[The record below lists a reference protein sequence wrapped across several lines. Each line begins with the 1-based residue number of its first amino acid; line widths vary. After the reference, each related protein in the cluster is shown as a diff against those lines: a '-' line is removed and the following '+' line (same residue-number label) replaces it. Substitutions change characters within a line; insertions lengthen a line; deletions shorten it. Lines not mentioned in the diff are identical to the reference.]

1 MPSKRGRS
9 AMFNDEEEE
18 TSNRHRCRD
27 DSDGSGD
34 DATATVAQRR
44 GRRSGVSERKANRL
58 EMLSRLRD
66 AKMKG
71 KKLRPVVDRVDL
83 DDDDDEDAGK
93 KASDDDDYDS
103 EDDDWIVDD
112 EAYGYTKRN
121 AERLEAEAQ
130 AASAAKDGKGKQQQ
144 QSGKKRNP
152 FIARDAESAAKKL
165 AASSSGSGNIKS
177 MFMRAQIDESI
188 RKKRR
193 TPSDAP
199 ASAPAADDE
208 AALDDDLESLL
219 CSLRDEEEGV
229 TEEHQVKRPRLSSST
244 NQAPPLPSTPPTPRS
259 RSSLAAGPAP
269 VIAPIDTSSPAAQLQ
284 RRQRRKEQRER
295 DARRKEQLDAEE
307 RKRLLEAS
315 GGDLTDEILADFD
328 EPFETMAASSS
339 DVNNTTTASTVAAG
353 SGAGGAGNASSVSGV
368 SDAEASAKLNRSSA
382 TIVEPWAAAA
392 AAAAAS
398 VSAASAGDWLEYGA
412 NETESVPDVVAKNNS
427 GMMSTIDD
435 LPEVDVAGDEQGAKA
450 LRFYWLD
457 AWDDSGHHP
466 GTVFLFG
473 KVAVPLSN
481 GQNKF
486 ESCCVKITDIPRQL
500 YFLPRQFR
508 VDRHGDP
515 TDQPVQI
522 KDVYD
527 EFAKFAAKHGI
538 NSFKCRTVR
547 KGYCFSV
554 ADVPPSADWLE
565 VLYPADKPAFPAD
578 AAGLTYSHVF
588 GCNTSSL
595 ETLILDRQLYGPCW
609 LDISGAKRQLAQFS
623 WCKIDATLNDHRKLK
638 KTPTDAAQKL
648 GHPPL
653 TVATLYTVACD
664 KEVACL
670 ALLIDRQFRIDGGG
684 SSGGGGK
691 QQQQKQQNCRFQR
704 AVAVVAR
711 PQGCAVP
718 FGTQA
723 ALTELLGSRDN
734 ASLEAGERALLGRL
748 LGLLHQADPDVLVGF
763 DCGASLAWLL
773 HRLAACRVPHWHKL
787 GRLRRNGPP
796 QRAPGLGP
804 VRHAVAGR
812 LLLDCLKSAKELVKG
827 RSYDLDELSE
837 SLLKRRRAG
846 RDWSAAEVREA
857 FSGGRAEG
865 VRRLVESALNDS
877 ALCLNLAHELQAL
890 PLSLQITQ
898 IVGNLWSRTLLFG
911 RSERNESLLLHA
923 FTERGFVCPDPPTRH
938 SQQHQQQQQQQQQ
951 QNNKAEYTGGLV
963 LEPKRG
969 LHDKFILLLDFNS
982 LYPSII
988 QEFNLCFT
996 TLQHR
1001 GLESGDRLPELPDR
1015 GGSEAGVLPQVIGKL
1030 VETRRAVK
1038 SLLKDPKL
1046 RDEQRVQ
1053 LDIRQKAL
1061 KLTANSLY
1069 GCLGFQQ
1076 SRFAAKPIAALVT
1089 SKGRDILA
1097 QTKELVEKLNLEVI
1111 YGDTDSIMINSHCD
1125 QYDEALKI
1133 GAKVKAQVNKLYR
1146 LLELEIDGVY
1156 RPMLLC
1162 RKKKYAA
1169 LTVTKGANGEL
1180 TYQREVK
1187 GLEIVRRD
1195 WSRIATGTASRVL
1208 DLILANKP
1216 RETLQAEIREIL
1228 IGVADGLKNNRVPME
1243 QLSIAKMLTKAPEEY
1258 RGGHDEHVA
1267 AALRDSTGRRYK
1279 KGDTVEYLVAAGDG
1293 PVTSRVHTLAE
1304 WRKMLHANASAAAKD
1319 STNAANKSA
1328 PPSVDWEHYLVKEV
1342 LPLVSRLT
1350 ESLQE
1355 VDPGDLADCVGVDSR
1370 AFRRRML
1377 PAALGEDG
1385 DDGEGETAG
1394 ESVLAK
1400 PEVRFEL
1407 CEPLTLPCRACRR
1420 PVEPAKLESGGQS
1433 QDELCPHCRA
1443 KAPLPDEY
1451 AASELLAPIE
1461 RHIRRYYRGEFVC
1474 DDQACQWRT
1483 RRLISNLD
1491 RGRPRCPAC
1500 VRGHLQ
1506 RSYCERQLYTQLCAY
1521 DYWTR
1526 KVPALNSVV
1535 REALQAN
1542 AYGCVDLDRLFV
1554 TAF

>member
-44 GRRSGVSERKANRL
+44 GRRSGVSERKANR
-58 EMLSRLRD
+58 
-66 AKMKG
+66 
-71 KKLRPVVDRVDL
+71 
-83 DDDDDEDAGK
+83 
-93 KASDDDDYDS
+93 
-103 EDDDWIVDD
+103 
-112 EAYGYTKRN
+112 
-121 AERLEAEAQ
+121 
-130 AASAAKDGKGKQQQ
+130 
-144 QSGKKRNP
+144 KKRNP

-898 IVGNLWSRTLLFG
+898 IVGNLWSRTLLL
-911 RSERNESLLLHA
+911 NMPLLNA
-923 FTERGFVCPDPPTRH
+923 AN
-938 SQQHQQQQQQQQQ
+938 QQ
-951 QNNKAEYTGGLV
+951 NKAEYTGGLV

-1076 SRFAAKPIAALVT
+1076 SRFAAKPIAAL
-1089 SKGRDILA
+1089 
-1097 QTKELVEKLNLEVI
+1097 
-1111 YGDTDSIMINSHCD
+1111 
-1125 QYDEALKI
+1125 ALKI